1 MKGRNQRK
9 PLRKRAEDAMRKG
22 VKPKKVETDRGLQ
35 HLVHELEIHEVELK
49 LQNEE
54 LRNAQVEL
62 ATSLDR
68 YTKLYDFAPLAY
80 LTLDKHGTVLDSNFA
95 AANMLGVT
103 KQDLLRT
110 NLSKFITN
118 ESQDNWYLHH
128 RAAFLEETAQ
138 VYEIG
143 IRRRDGAV
151 LSIRAESI
159 GFGSGKDRQ
168 VRMALVDIT
177 EQKRVLAL
185 EQAARREL

>member
-54 LRNAQVEL
+54 LRNTQVEL

-68 YTKLYDFAPLAY
+68 YTELYEFAPLAY

-95 AANMLGVT
+95 APNMLGVT

-118 ESQDNWYLHH
+118 ESQDNWYLHR
-128 RAAFLEETAQ
+128 RAAFLEEAAQ
-138 VYEIG
+138 VEIG
-143 IRRRDGAV
+143 IRRRDDAV

-168 VRMALVDIT
+168 VR
-177 EQKRVLAL
+177 
-185 EQAARREL
+185 

>member
-68 YTKLYDFAPLAY
+68 YTELYDFAPLAY

-95 AANMLGVT
+95 AANCWAS
-103 KQDLLRT
+103 Q
-110 NLSKFITN
+110 SKT
-118 ESQDNWYLHH
+118 WCVP
-128 RAAFLEETAQ
+128 T
-138 VYEIG
+138 
-143 IRRRDGAV
+143 
-151 LSIRAESI
+151 
-159 GFGSGKDRQ
+159 
-168 VRMALVDIT
+168 
-177 EQKRVLAL
+177 
-185 EQAARREL
+185 